1 MKHVKAYAK
10 VNLGLE
16 VVRKRADGYHDL
28 CTLFQ
33 SIDFFDSLT
42 FFPDN
47 GGQIVLEGTDPTIPW
62 DERNLIYKAAKAVQD
77 RVRASAGV
85 RIYVEKN
92 IPAGKGLGG
101 GSSDAAMTLYSLN
114 RLWGLGVEKNEL
126 KEMGKT
132 LGADV
137 PYFLE
142 GGLCLGRARGDDLTP
157 LDDPG
162 PLWILLVLPEIF
174 VKTSSVFERLAPL
187 TSRGKESKIIRFLE
201 TRDYGVLENT
211 LEETV
216 LNLHPQIEE
225 IKRLFYKLE
234 AELSL
239 ISGSGSAVFGL
250 YRDRE
255 RALKAYERM
264 GEKYSKRLVRTLS
277 RPQYWDSIEV
287 GV

>member
-1 MKHVKAYAK
+1 MKRVRAHAK
-10 VNLGLE
+10 INLGLE
-16 VVRKRADGYHDL
+16 VVRKRTDGYHDL

-33 SIDFFDSLT
+33 SVDFFDSLT
-42 FFPDN
+42 FFPDDS
-47 GGQIVLEGTDPTIPW
+47 GRIVLEGTDPSVPW
-62 DERNLIYKAAKAVQD
+62 NEENLIYKAA
-77 RVRASAGV
+77 RVMQNRVGESAGV
-85 RIYVEKN
+85 RIHVVKN

-114 RLWGLGVEKNEL
+114 RLWGLAADKNEL
-126 KEMGKT
+126 KEMAKG

-142 GGLCLGRARGDDLTP
+142 GGLCLGRARGDDLTL

-162 PLWILLVLPEIF
+162 SQWVLLVLPELFI
-174 VKTSSVFERLAPL
+174 KTSSVFGRLAPL

-216 LNLHPQIEE
+216 FTLHPSIEE

-239 ISGSGSAVFGL
+239 MCGSGSAVFGL
-250 YRDRE
+250 FRDRG
-255 RALKAYERM
+255 RALRAQERL
-264 GEKYSKRLVRTLS
+264 GAEYTVHLVQTLS
-277 RPQYWDSIEV
+277 RPKYWNSIEV